1 MEQVEWPAGSQI
13 SEFGTVYGNFFLYR
27 YPLLLAEKSFR
38 DPYRYISSSG
48 ACFLREVFGK
58 ASGRLR
64 DFPKPSRRNPEDN
77 PAGIR
82 PEILP
87 GMAAKLLQNSR
98 KKNYRI
104 RYRTL
109 KFCFGAPLYL

>member
-1 MEQVEWPAGSQI
+1 MSQAGSQI

-64 DFPKPSRRNPEDN
+64 DFPKPSRRNPEEI
-77 PAGIR
+77 PKTTR
-82 PEILP
+82 PESGRRFYPEWRLNCSKTP
-87 GMAAKLLQNSR
+87 G
-98 KKNYRI
+98 KKITVYG
-104 RYRTL
+104 TEL
-109 KFCFGAPLYL
+109 

>member
-1 MEQVEWPAGSQI
+1 MEQVEWPARSQI

-64 DFPKPSRRNPEDN
+64 DFPKDSRRNLEEIPKTTRPDSGRRFYPEW
-77 PAGIR
+77 R
-82 PEILP
+82 PNCSKIP
-87 GMAAKLLQNSR
+87 G
-98 KKNYRI
+98 KKIPVYG
-104 RYRTL
+104 TEL
-109 KFCFGAPLYL
+109 